1 MATDSEADKIEQ
13 DRERRRGEE
22 RLRIDDDRRHRQLAL
37 ARLRRME
44 LLGSMDE
51 RDPGL
56 RRHDVPSPEGA
67 APREGKEVVPERA
80 GRTLPPGLGQPPGGA
95 HSEPPEARR
104 PSRQIG
110 AAIRSEAVRQ
120 FLALDPTERFDVQML
135 NGLQISGLVGQAGG
149 DRTLLQALAR
159 RAEALMIR
167 IKREVDDP
175 LGAGAFLRE
184 QALLWYSRSPEEPD
198 WRARMAERWAG
209 IFAESRVSGGKLRP
223 WLNLRLWHLRDACI
237 RTGGLTERL
246 RRGLLRNRACEQAVA
261 RTPAQQIQAETA
273 QALLDDLATGPRD
286 LEGPLPLV
294 RLSELA
300 VRRQIPTVNDAL
312 SQLFSSAESGP
323 FVILHP
329 NRYPHCDEVLIR
341 PPTPGAGGAAL
352 AYALVSQKP
361 NRRALSRLRSSIEPG
376 TGTGADDDAVGSAEA
391 EGFDLAGESIW
402 ELRSVPDGL
411 WQRLI
416 AEQRSERRRIEAP
429 PKDFRVRPAYIR
441 LRDLLLDDAGLRTTF
456 LAVKWRGR
464 PSGLSLL
471 VTLLAKGSI
480 APDVVTD
487 HEYLEAEL
495 GELTQDDPQ
504 WRPPDGEWSF
514 RGWRVTREGS
524 HRDGFRYRA
533 ERSQAPE
540 KSRSG

>member
-1 MATDSEADKIEQ
+1 M
-13 DRERRRGEE
+13 
-22 RLRIDDDRRHRQLAL
+22 
-37 ARLRRME
+37 
-44 LLGSMDE
+44 
-51 RDPGL
+51 P
-56 RRHDVPSPEGA
+56 
-67 APREGKEVVPERA
+67 A
-80 GRTLPPGLGQPPGGA
+80 GVGQPPRGPRA
-95 HSEPPEARR
+95 EPPDARR
-104 PSRQIG
+104 SIREIG
-110 AAIRSEAVRQ
+110 AAIRSEAIRQ
-120 FLALDPTERFDVQML
+120 FLALDPTEKFDVQML
-135 NGLQISGLVGQAGG
+135 NGLRISGLVAQAGG
-149 DRTLLQALAR
+149 DRTALQALAR

-167 IKREVDDP
+167 VKREVDDP

-184 QALLWYSRSPEEPD
+184 QVLLWYGRSSEEPD
-198 WRARMAERWAG
+198 WRARMGERWAG
-209 IFAESRVSGGKLRP
+209 IFAESRVSGGKLHP

-246 RRGLLRNRACEQAVA
+246 RRGLLRNRAWERAVA

-286 LEGPLPLV
+286 SDGPLPLV

-300 VRRQIPTVNDAL
+300 VRRQVPTVNDAL

-323 FVILHP
+323 FVLLHP

-341 PPTPGAGGAAL
+341 PPAPGAGGAAL

-361 NRRALSRLRSSIEPG
+361 NRRALNRLRSVTEPG
-376 TGTGADDDAVGSAEA
+376 TSSGLDFGAAGSGEV
-391 EGFDLAGESIW
+391 EEFDLAGESIW
-402 ELRSVPDGL
+402 EVRSVPDGL

-429 PKDFRVRPAYIR
+429 PKDFRVRPAYVR
-441 LRDLLLDDAGLRTTF
+441 LRDLLLEDAGLRTTF

-464 PSGLSLL
+464 PSGLALL

-480 APDVVTD
+480 TPDVVTD
-487 HEYLEAEL
+487 YEYLEAEL
-495 GELTQDDPQ
+495 GELAQGDTQ

-533 ERSQAPE
+533 ERSETPE
-540 KSRSG
+540 KSHSGSATPSSGSR

>member
-1 MATDSEADKIEQ
+1 MSAGVGRPLQ
-13 DRERRRGEE
+13 G
-22 RLRIDDDRRHRQLAL
+22 
-37 ARLRRME
+37 
-44 LLGSMDE
+44 
-51 RDPGL
+51 
-56 RRHDVPSPEGA
+56 
-67 APREGKEVVPERA
+67 PRA
-80 GRTLPPGLGQPPGGA
+80 
-95 HSEPPEARR
+95 EPPETR
-104 PSRQIG
+104 PSFREIG
-110 AAIRSEAVRQ
+110 AAIRSEAIGQ
-120 FLALDPTERFDVQML
+120 FLALDPTEKFDVQML
-135 NGLQISGLVGQAGG
+135 NGLRISGLVAQAGG
-149 DRTLLQALAR
+149 ERAVLQALAR

-167 IKREVDDP
+167 VKREVDDP

-184 QALLWYSRSPEEPD
+184 QVLLWYARSSEEPD
-198 WRARMAERWAG
+198 WRARTAERWAG
-209 IFAESRVSGGKLRP
+209 IFAESRVSGGKLHP

-246 RRGLLRNRACEQAVA
+246 RRGLLRNRACERAVA

-273 QALLDDLATGPRD
+273 QALLDDLARGPRD
-286 LEGPLPLV
+286 LDGPLPLV

-300 VRRQIPTVNDAL
+300 VRRQVPTVNDAL

-341 PPTPGAGGAAL
+341 PPAPGAGGAAL

-361 NRRALSRLRSSIEPG
+361 NRVGLNRLRSPTEPG
-376 TGTGADDDAVGSAEA
+376 MASDPAFGAVGSAEE
-391 EGFDLAGESIW
+391 EGIGVAGEGIW
-402 ELRSVPDGL
+402 ELRSVPEGL

-416 AEQRSERRRIEAP
+416 AELRSERRRIEAP
-429 PKDFRVRPAYIR
+429 PKDFRVRPAYVR
-441 LRDLLLDDAGLRTTF
+441 LRDLLLEDAGLRPTF

-464 PSGLSLL
+464 PSGLTLL

-487 HEYLEAEL
+487 YEYLEAEL
-495 GELTQDDPQ
+495 GELTQEDPQ

-514 RGWRVTREGS
+514 RGWRVIREGS